1 MNPIYEAILTR
12 RTIHDYTDSPLPEG
26 ALSRALEAA
35 RWAPNHKLTNPW
47 RFTILGPQARAD
59 IAALA
64 VSLKCPDRA
73 EDDPVAL
80 KVREKFLNPA
90 ALIVVS
96 QVVDEDPARAM
107 EDYAAIACALQN
119 MSLALHA
126 EGVGTKWSS
135 GAITTHDRTRE
146 LAQLPEAER
155 CVGFMWVGYAQREP
169 RQPPRLEL
177 EQIVRQVP

>member
-12 RTIHDYTDSPLPEG
+12 RTVHDYTSEPLPEG
-26 ALSRALEAA
+26 ALERALEAA

-47 RFTILGPQARAD
+47 RFTILGPQARAQL
-59 IAALA
+59 ATLA
-64 VSLKCPDRA
+64 VSIKCPDRD

-80 KVREKFLNPA
+80 RVKEKFSNPA

-96 QVVDEDPARAM
+96 QVVDEDEARAM
-107 EDYAAIACALQN
+107 EDYAAIACAIQN

-126 EGVGTKWSS
+126 EGIGTKWSS
-135 GAITTHDRTRE
+135 GAITRHERTLE
-146 LAQLPEAER
+146 LAALPANER
-155 CVGFMWVGYAQREP
+155 SVGFVWVGYAQREP